1 MKRRGSRSRP
11 HAAAPRLR
19 LKQRQRRRNS
29 RLLDRQQPRLLAGLV
44 VVVVAALV
52 AVRPVVRAPN
62 EQMAAAS

>member
-44 VVVVAALV
+44 VVVAALV